1 MSAPLAFRPR
11 LTTTTTT
18 TRPAA
23 RPPRARTGFTI
34 TLTAALTYYDGDPEP
49 DWPAHAAQIVDEVRR
64 QWAAQL
70 AEDSAS

>member
-49 DWPAHAAQIVDEVRR
+49 DWLALAAQIVDEFRR
-64 QWAAQL
+64 QWAARL